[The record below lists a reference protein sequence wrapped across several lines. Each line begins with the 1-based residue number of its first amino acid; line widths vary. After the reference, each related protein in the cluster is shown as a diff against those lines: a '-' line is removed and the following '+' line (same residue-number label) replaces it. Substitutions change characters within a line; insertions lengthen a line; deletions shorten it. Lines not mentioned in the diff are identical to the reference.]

1 MKISPRSDDYL
12 DGKQEGL
19 SEAAEILEQAI
30 ARGETVHTALFEML
44 EAANKV
50 HVARAMEFDETIL
63 EREPECIVK
72 CRELCLRADPDDP
85 VQTGRLGFRQIDDFL
100 ERRDLELTILRLIA
114 VRHRLLG
121 AQLLDFGQREVA
133 NHANQARENSA
144 VFLAVEFA
152 EVHSS

>member
-63 EREPECIVK
+63 EFVP
-72 CRELCLRADPDDP
+72 
-85 VQTGRLGFRQIDDFL
+85 
-100 ERRDLELTILRLIA
+100 
-114 VRHRLLG
+114 RH
-121 AQLLDFGQREVA
+121 
-133 NHANQARENSA
+133 
-144 VFLAVEFA
+144 
-152 EVHSS
+152 